1 MLCYVYL
8 ADVTERQ
15 DDDGRECRIVEQ
27 QRDKQHSHEDRQDCG
42 TSSPDPQH
50 YSRSLYGVLTAYIM
64 SLIAVY
70 YIQAMCTEEL
80 AGLYTAINS
89 LSANHAYLK
98 TLYGTTLSIRLITD
112 SENIRLLLS
121 PVSAYRS
128 AIARLISR
136 SLATAGN
143 RRQRLSILLC
153 VGYNDD
159 STSIRRPIH

>member
-64 SLIAVY
+64 LLIAVY
-70 YIQAMCTEEL
+70 YT
-80 AGLYTAINS
+80 GDV
-89 LSANHAYLK
+89 HG
-98 TLYGTTLSIRLITD
+98 GTCGIVHRDQLI
-112 SENIRLLLS
+112 I
-121 PVSAYRS
+121 
-128 AIARLISR
+128 
-136 SLATAGN
+136 
-143 RRQRLSILLC
+143 C
-153 VGYNDD
+153 
-159 STSIRRPIH
+159 